1 MDVSMCHVFEKN
13 VQLLFVR
20 TALHVSLGISFSSSS
35 SSSSAAASSSV
46 AVHFCPLDLSATE
59 RGVLVFRSVWFLLV
73 SPSGSAW
80 EAS

>member
-13 VQLLFVR
+13 VQLPFTR
-20 TALHVSLGISFSSSS
+20 TAVHVSLGMSCSS
-35 SSSSAAASSSV
+35 SSSSAAASSSGR
-46 AVHFCPLDLSATE
+46 FCPLDLSATE
-59 RGVLVFRSVWFLLV
+59 RGVLVLRPVWVLLV